1 MPRLLLFLALLPIS
15 LLASPQPIPASCRAV
30 LVAQPESWDSQ
41 SSLLQLYRR
50 ATSTSPW
57 SSTEAPIQVHL
68 GRRGLAWGRGLHPN
82 QPGIQKKEGDK
93 KSPAGLFELGSI
105 LYGYDTQAG
114 LPHWRYRQVTD
125 RDLWIEDP
133 SSPLYNRHLI
143 LSPHQPFPPGELYH
157 LMRQSDPAH
166 ALKLFIRHN
175 APPNALPGAG
185 SAIFFHLCRGPL
197 SVTTGCTSMEESDL
211 RQLLQN
217 FNPTDEPVYVLLPKD
232 DYSRL
237 QQTWGLPMTKP

>member
-1 MPRLLLFLALLPIS
+1 MPRLLLFLAILPIS
-15 LLASPQPIPASCRAV
+15 LLASPQPIPASCHAV

-57 SSTEAPIQVHL
+57 SSTGATIQVHL
-68 GRRGLAWGRGLHPN
+68 GRRGLAWGRGLHPI

-166 ALKLFIRHN
+166 ALQLFIRHN

>member
-1 MPRLLLFLALLPIS
+1 MPRLLLFLAILPIS
-15 LLASPQPIPASCRAV
+15 LLASPQPIPASCHAV

-57 SSTEAPIQVHL
+57 SSTGATIQVHL
-68 GRRGLAWGRGLHPN
+68 GRRGLAWGRGLHPI

>member
-1 MPRLLLFLALLPIS
+1 MPRLLLFLAILPIS
-15 LLASPQPIPASCRAV
+15 LLASPQPIPASCHAV

-57 SSTEAPIQVHL
+57 SSTGATIQVHL
-68 GRRGLAWGRGLHPN
+68 GRRGLAWGRGLHPI

-143 LSPHQPFPPGELYH
+143 LSPHQPVPPGELYH